1 MHTPIIRTLRTL
13 VSALVATAHFSAL
26 PWKRGNKLT
35 PLLALA
41 LLGPALI
48 GCRPT
53 AERSEGVE
61 LVLSSSAP
69 TPTMTFELRFNEAM
83 VGERQVGVPVTNSP
97 LVIAPPLAGA
107 FTWLN
112 TRSGTFTPS
121 EPLALDTRYDL
132 RLRPGLRCADGRPA
146 KAALDRTLTT
156 PPLDIIAFVPRHPDT
171 NATSEPEVKL
181 AFNADVRAPEAERFL
196 YFRDQTGRRIPAEV
210 RQATV
215 EEIEYPLGSLSS
227 LRTWKR
233 QFTTGKD
240 ASSFARASDVS
251 DNPTNQVEN
260 VLIAT
265 PGQALPLGNGWRL
278 VASAGAPAQD
288 GSMRLRHSAEVPVG
302 DVTPFVATAV
312 AANHYV
318 NSPPW
323 VRLSF
328 SKPVPDLLTN
338 DLASWVEVAPAV
350 ANITATTGWGSVTL
364 IGDFK
369 GNTWYTLKLRP
380 GFESTEPFKLSG
392 SNTFTVKMPR
402 VAPRLYFPAFSGD
415 QLAGGNR
422 SFPLM
427 AVNVAQVR
435 VRAKLL
441 DPQTA
446 IHALRGYGSYFAT
459 WNERQESGTW
469 EEPYRAVN
477 YNVVPGRTIFNEEL
491 ELRAQP
497 DTTQTL
503 DLSWDRMLGG
513 RKTGVVLLDASRTRG
528 EADTAPALGT
538 QALIQL
544 TDLGLEWKKAPTGV
558 DVFVFSHAS
567 GRPVPGAT
575 ARLFS
580 DENEPLREALTDA
593 SGVAHLATDT
603 NAAWVAAQLGD
614 DFHAALLKEDRVW
627 LYHYDLPATGSDE
640 QESPYRVMLF
650 SDRDDYRPGE
660 ELHLAALVREW
671 SDQGLRVPPTLAGTL
686 TCHDPRGRQF
696 FQTNAAFTASGAW
709 SAQVPLPLTARGHYT
724 AHLHLGTNEYIHPF
738 SVHDFQPSAF
748 EISLNPKPV
757 YGADEKIG
765 LPVSARYLFG
775 KQLSSARVEWSLEAY
790 DSEFKPER
798 FKGFTFY
805 RREFG
810 ARWWGKGSS
819 VQLSG
824 QGTLSGATNFV
835 IAPELPA
842 NATAPQPRTVSL
854 LVEVTDLNQQTLSH
868 RVDFMQ
874 HSSEFYLGLLQG
886 AEVLNADET
895 QPLEIVAVRPD
906 GQPWLDTVKAQVTLQ
921 RVDWQT
927 VRIQGAGK
935 TIRYRNEAVLTNVF
949 QTEIEVA
956 PIALPADPAGEVRG
970 NRLPGLPLL
979 PAGHYVIEAS
989 AKDSGGRV
997 VVSSL
1002 NFDVSARA
1010 ELGSNYRNDVQ
1021 LTLKPDHKS
1030 YTPGQ
1035 TAEILVEA
1043 PFSGTALVSV
1053 EREKVLRSFTTRLEG
1068 NAPAVRVPLGPGD
1081 VPNVFVSVTLV
1092 RGADEC
1098 PRKVKEPEYRIG
1110 YCELAVAD
1118 PQSRL
1123 DVQVTPA
1130 ATNYLPAQT
1139 VEVTVQV
1146 TGVGGEAVS
1155 GADVVLYAVD
1165 DGVLQLSGYGVPDP
1179 HACFYASRPLGV
1191 QTSISLPNLLTEDS
1205 EELRFQNKG
1214 YLGGGGGMERV
1225 RKNFLACAFW
1235 NAVAH
1240 HGRTR
1245 QGPRPLYRPRQ
1256 PDAVPAVRG
1265 GPRSRHRFGSGA
1277 AAFQV
1282 SKPLVI
1288 EPALPAIANITD
1300 HLVARGL
1307 VQNQTPNAGEVL
1319 VTLALDDKAK
1329 ADGAERS
1336 VQPAGDSACQ
1346 RICCG

>member
-1 MHTPIIRTLRTL
+1 
-13 VSALVATAHFSAL
+13 
-26 PWKRGNKLT
+26 
-35 PLLALA
+35 
-41 LLGPALI
+41 
-48 GCRPT
+48 
-53 AERSEGVE
+53 
-61 LVLSSSAP
+61 
-69 TPTMTFELRFNEAM
+69 
-83 VGERQVGVPVTNSP
+83 
-97 LVIAPPLAGA
+97 
-107 FTWLN
+107 
-112 TRSGTFTPS
+112 
-121 EPLALDTRYDL
+121 
-132 RLRPGLRCADGRPA
+132 
-146 KAALDRTLTT
+146 
-156 PPLDIIAFVPRHPDT
+156 
-171 NATSEPEVKL
+171 
-181 AFNADVRAPEAERFL
+181 
-196 YFRDQTGRRIPAEV
+196 
-210 RQATV
+210 
-215 EEIEYPLGSLSS
+215 
-227 LRTWKR
+227 
-233 QFTTGKD
+233 
-240 ASSFARASDVS
+240 
-251 DNPTNQVEN
+251 
-260 VLIAT
+260 
-265 PGQALPLGNGWRL
+265 
-278 VASAGAPAQD
+278 
-288 GSMRLRHSAEVPVG
+288 MRLRQSAEVPVG
-302 DVTPFVATAV
+302 DVTPFVVTDV

-318 NSPPW
+318 NSAPW
-323 VRLSF
+323 IRLSF

-338 DLASWVEVAPAV
+338 DVASWVEVAPA
-350 ANITATTGWGSVTL
+350 ATNITATTGWRSVTL

-369 GNTWYTLKLRP
+369 GDTWYTLKLRP

-402 VAPRLYFPAFSGD
+402 VAPRLYFPAFSSD

-422 SFPLM
+422 SFPLV
-427 AVNVAQVR
+427 AVNVPQVR

-477 YNVVPGRTIFNEEL
+477 YNVVPGRTVFNEEL
-491 ELRAQP
+491 ELRGQP
-497 DTTQTL
+497 DTAQTL
-503 DLSWDRMLGG
+503 ELSWDRMLGG
-513 RKTGVVLLDASRTRG
+513 RKTGVVFLDASRVRG

-593 SGVAHLATDT
+593 SGVAHLAADT
-603 NAAWVAAQLGD
+603 NAAWVAAQLGE

-650 SDRDDYRPGE
+650 SDRDEYRPGE

-696 FQTNAAFTASGAW
+696 FQTNATFTASGAW
-709 SAQVPLPLTARGHYT
+709 SAQVPLPVTARGHYT
-724 AHLHLGTNEYIHPF
+724 AHLHLGTNEYTHPF

-757 YGADEKIG
+757 YGAGEKIE

-775 KQLSSARVEWSLEAY
+775 KQLSNARVEWSLEAY

-824 QGTLSGATNFV
+824 QGTLSGTTNFV
-835 IAPELPA
+835 IAPELPV

-874 HSSEFYLGLLQG
+874 HSSEFYLGLRQG
-886 AEVLNADET
+886 AEVLNADEP

-906 GQPWLDTVKAQVTLQ
+906 GQPWPDTVKAQVTLQ
-921 RVDWQT
+921 RIDWQT

-935 TIRYRNEAVLTNVF
+935 TIRYRNEAVITNVF

-970 NRLPGLPLL
+970 NRVPGLPLL
-979 PAGHYVIEAS
+979 PAGHYLIEAS

-1068 NAPAVRVPLGPGD
+1068 NAPAIRVPLGPGD

-1123 DVQVTPA
+1123 EVQVTPA

-1146 TGVGGEAVS
+1146 SGVGGEAVS

-1165 DGVLQLSGYGVPDP
+1165 DGVLQLSDYGVPDP

-1205 EELRFQNKG
+1205 EELTFQNKG

-1235 NAVAH
+1235 NASLTTDAQGKTHARFTAPDSLTRYRIFAVAH
-1240 HGRTR
+1240 AAG
-1245 QGPRPLYRPRQ
+1245 
-1256 PDAVPAVRG
+1256 
-1265 GPRSRHRFGSGA
+1265 SRFGSGA
-1277 AAFQV
+1277 VRVPGEQAAGDRAGAAAVREHHRPPARARPGPEPDGHMPARCSLPWHSTIRLRLTAPSAALSRRVTVPANGSAVVEFPVELVDTGDTKWLWKARFADPAAGTFTDAVQSV
-1282 SKPLVI
+1282 LEVGHVVPMLRQIILSHSAGPQTNLLAAANPRLLEGRGSVTVTVANTRLNELGEAILQLLHYPYGCAEQTGSSLLPWIVLRDQTSLLPLRR
-1288 EPALPAIANITD
+1288 
-1300 HLVARGL
+1300 ARHERYGARH
-1307 VQNQTPNAGEVL
+1307 PRRRRAA
-1319 VTLALDDKAK
+1319 ALD
-1329 ADGAERS
+1329 ADRVRRPGLLAARQRADALGQRLRGHGAG
-1336 VQPAGDSACQ
+1336 AGAAA
-1346 RICCG
+1346 RRPGA